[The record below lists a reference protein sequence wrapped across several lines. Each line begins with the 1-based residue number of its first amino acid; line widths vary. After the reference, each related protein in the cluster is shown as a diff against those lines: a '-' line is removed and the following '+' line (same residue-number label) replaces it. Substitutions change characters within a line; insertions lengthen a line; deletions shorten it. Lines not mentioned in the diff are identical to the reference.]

1 VRAPATLAF
10 GPFRLD
16 APGRRLT
23 EAGRPVTVGDRALE
37 LLIALIERPGEVVS
51 KSELMS
57 RIWPDTHVEEAN
69 LRVQVAALRR
79 ALGGDGDAY
88 VANAPGRGYRFVAS
102 VGSEPAGGEPLGR
115 AQPWLSL
122 SEPVGRETE
131 IAAVIGRLH
140 ETRLLTIVGPGGIG
154 KTTLATACARA
165 LQAGNADGVAFTEVS
180 GAVDLTM
187 TIAASLG
194 LRLPDD
200 DGLAALCRYLAP
212 LELLLVLDSCEYAV
226 DAVAG
231 AAEAI
236 LRQAPGVTIVAT
248 SREPLR
254 AESEVVWR
262 IEPLATPP
270 LDQGLSAAEALDYA
284 AVRLFVDRASASD
297 RSFRLTDDIVATIAN
312 ICRRL
317 DGLPLAIELAAGR
330 IGAFGLSGIEA
341 GLDNRFQILSEG
353 RRTAM
358 PRHRT
363 MAAAIDWSYFALSAD
378 EQQALRRFSLF
389 QAPFDAAAAA
399 HLALGED
406 ASPGSAIEVLSSLVA
421 KSLLIADTTVAP
433 AEYRLLDTTRDY
445 ARSKLEADEAR
456 AVAARHAARAIRILE
471 SADAELDTRSM
482 RDWVDYFLRQLEDVR
497 AALDWAFSAEGDRSF
512 AVRLTIAAVPVWS
525 RLNWIEERRRR
536 IEAALAIVKPD
547 SADEMVLSSALANAL
562 QDLPLN
568 VPQAEE
574 PCLRAISLARLLQD
588 TQAEL
593 RSQWTLWSIHINGG
607 RIAAAQEDI
616 ARYGDLVRDHGGEF
630 ERVIADRMIGV
641 TELVAGNLASARSA
655 VERVLEASAI
665 PDERRK
671 KLNWYAYDPDLLT
684 RNMLV
689 SLLWLEGKPDTA
701 MSVAEQNLV
710 LALANGNEATTCAV
724 LTDAVCPVAYG
735 LGDFDKAERYL
746 ARLEGYVLRGAASVY
761 RNWGPIFSAT
771 LAAARGDLRAGLALV
786 DRGLPRDAAHPRYTT
801 TLTELA
807 LLLGKGGREQEGRRL
822 ANDLLRLFEDRGERW
837 IWSEIQRVR
846 GELCSDP
853 QAAEAL
859 FRSAIKTAR
868 AQGARVWALRA
879 ATSLAC
885 LRPHTARDVLA
896 PMVDAFTEGFQS
908 KDLIAARAAIPASE
922 ATATI

>member
-23 EAGRPVTVGDRALE
+23 ESGRPVPVGDRALE
-37 LLIALIERPGEVVS
+37 LLIALTERPGEVVS
-51 KSELMS
+51 KSNLMS

-79 ALGGDGDAY
+79 ALGGAGDAY
-88 VANAPGRGYRFVAS
+88 VANAPGRGYRFVAP
-102 VGSEPAGGEPLGR
+102 VGSEAAGGERLGR
-115 AQPWLSL
+115 SQLWSSL
-122 SEPVGRETE
+122 NEPVGRATE
-131 IAAVIGRLH
+131 IAAVIGRLR

-165 LQAGNADGVAFTEVS
+165 LQPGNADGVAFTEVS

-187 TIAASLG
+187 SIAASLG

-212 LELLLVLDSCEYAV
+212 LELLLVLDSCEYAI

-231 AAEAI
+231 AAEAV

-262 IEPLATPP
+262 LEPLATPP
-270 LDQGLSAAEALDYA
+270 LEQSLSAAEALDYA
-284 AVRLFVDRASASD
+284 AVQLFVDRARASD

-363 MAAAIDWSYFALSAD
+363 MAAAIDWSFFALSPE
-378 EQQALRRFSLF
+378 EQQTLRRLSLF

-399 HLALGED
+399 HLALGAD
-406 ASPGSAIEVLSSLVA
+406 ASPGAAIEVLSSLVA
-421 KSLLIADTTVAP
+421 KSLVIADTTVAP
-433 AEYRLLDTTRDY
+433 VEYRLLDTTRDY
-445 ARSKLEADEAR
+445 ARSKLEAGEAR
-456 AVAARHAARAIRILE
+456 AAAARHATRTIRILE

-482 RDWVDYFLRQLEDVR
+482 RDWVDYYVRQLEDVR
-497 AALDWAFSAEGDRSF
+497 AALDWAYSAEGDRSF
-512 AVRLTIAAVPVWS
+512 AVPLTIAAAPVWS

-536 IEAALAIVKPD
+536 IEAALAIAEPD
-547 SADEMVLSSALANAL
+547 SRDEMVLSSALAIAL

-568 VPQAEE
+568 VPQAEA
-574 PCLRAISLARLLQD
+574 PCLRAIALARLLQD
-588 TQAEL
+588 KQVEF
-593 RSQWTLWSIHINGG
+593 RSVWTLWSIHINGG
-607 RIAAAQEDI
+607 RVAAARVDI
-616 ARYGDLVRDHGGEF
+616 ARYGELVSEHGGEF
-630 ERVIADRMIGV
+630 AQVIAGRMIGV
-641 TELVAGNLASARSA
+641 TELVAGNLAASRTA
-655 VERVLEASAI
+655 VERVLAANVI
-665 PDERRK
+665 HDVRQ
-671 KLNWYAYDPDLLT
+671 KLTWYAYDPDLLT
-684 RNMLV
+684 RNTLV
-689 SLLWLEGKPDTA
+689 SLLWLEGKPETA
-701 MSVAEQNLV
+701 MTVAEESFV

-724 LTDAVCPVAYG
+724 LTDAVCPLALCV
-735 LGDFDKAERYL
+735 GDFDIAERYL
-746 ARLEGYVLRGAASVY
+746 TRLEGVVVRGASSAF
-761 RNWGPIFSAT
+761 RNWAPIFRAT
-771 LAAARGDLRAGLALV
+771 LDAARGNLGPGLALLET
-786 DRGLPRDAAHPRYTT
+786 GLPPDAAHPRYTS
-801 TLTELA
+801 TLAELA
-807 LLLGKGGREQEGRRL
+807 LVLGKGGRRREGRRL
-822 ANDLLRLFEDRGERW
+822 ADDLLRMIEDRGDLW
-837 IWSEIQRVR
+837 MWGEIQRVR
-846 GELCSDP
+846 GELSDDP

-859 FRSAIKTAR
+859 FLSAIETAR
-868 AQGARVWALRA
+868 AQGARAWALRA
-879 ATSLAC
+879 ATSLAR
-885 LRPHTARDVLA
+885 LRPHTARGLLA
-896 PMVDAFTEGFQS
+896 PMVESFTEGFRS
-908 KDLIAARAAIPASE
+908 KDLAAARTALQASE
-922 ATATI
+922 ATATL